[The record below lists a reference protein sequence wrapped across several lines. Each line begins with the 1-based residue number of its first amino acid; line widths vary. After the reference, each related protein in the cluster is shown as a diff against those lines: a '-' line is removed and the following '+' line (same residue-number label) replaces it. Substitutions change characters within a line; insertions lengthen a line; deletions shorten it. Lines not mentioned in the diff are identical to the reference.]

1 MSLTEGELKGL
12 FSSATNEWSTPQ
24 EFFDQLNEEYRFTL
38 DPCCTRETAKC
49 DHFFTKEDDG
59 LSRSWKGHTVFM
71 NPPYGRE
78 IKDWI
83 KKAYRE
89 SCKPNTTVVCLIPA
103 RTDTRYWHKYCMKAS
118 EIRLIKGRLKFG
130 GKGPAPF
137 PSAVVVFASLAQTT
151 PDNIKRSIRTA
162 NRHRTLP
169 GAISTKSGLRIS
181 PILSTIDQRQ

>member
-1 MSLTEGELKGL
+1 MSLTENELKGL

-137 PSAVVVFASLAQTT
+137 PSAVVVFASVAQTT
-151 PDNIKRSIRTA
+151 PDNIKRSIRKS
-162 NRHRTLP
+162 NSHRTLP
-169 GAISTKSGLRIS
+169 GAISTKSGLRRS
-181 PILSTIDQRQ
+181 AILSTIDQRQ